1 MKTKF
6 PLYAKILFWFF
17 LNVVVLAVVFFF
29 VARVQ
34 FRFGLDSLIAGKAG
48 ERMQSITKLIM
59 EDLKDRSR
67 VEIDSVLKRFGE
79 AYSLDFYIFRNDGEQ
94 IAGELMEL
102 PTQVQEKIRERRAI
116 MPLQQRRMDMER
128 RPDLDRP
135 FELQGKP
142 ELERRFLNPNRPQL
156 GPPPQFLNEPN
167 QRPPQPAS
175 LGLPHSMLH
184 TSNPK
189 RYWVLIRT
197 VLPDAE
203 MRRQMPVTLV
213 AMSKTL
219 SGGGLFFDF
228 TPWILAAVAVILISV
243 LFWFPLIRGI
253 TQSISRITNATER
266 IAEGQFEV
274 RVEDK
279 RRDELG
285 LLSDAVNRMAARL
298 SGFVTGQKTFLG
310 DIAHE
315 LCSPIARMQMAMG
328 IMEQRRKGQP
338 DPYLGDL
345 REEVEHMSNLVNE
358 LLSFSKASIG
368 KSKIKLEPVALRSTV
383 ERAIAREA
391 GSINNAE
398 IKVDIE
404 EDLQVVAEPEL
415 LLRSVANVLRNA
427 IRYAGHAGLIAI
439 SATHE
444 NKSVILSIEDCG
456 PGIPAEAIAQIFD
469 PFYRIDS
476 SRSRETGGVGLG
488 LSIVKTCIE
497 SCGGT
502 VSCDN
507 RQPCGLRVAIQLPP
521 A

>member
-48 ERMQSITKLIM
+48 ERMQAIAKLIM
-59 EDLKDRSR
+59 EDLRDRPR
-67 VEIDSVLKRFGE
+67 DELDSVLKRFGE
-79 AYSLDFYIFRNDGEQ
+79 AYSLEFFIFRNDGVQ
-94 IAGELMEL
+94 IAGAPTEL
-102 PTQVQEKIRERRAI
+102 PSMVQEKIRERRGI
-116 MPLQQRRMDMER
+116 MPLQQRR
-128 RPDLDRP
+128 L
-135 FELQGKP
+135 
-142 ELERRFLNPNRPQL
+142 ELERRSPEMERRLESGERIPFGERPQL
-156 GPPPQFLNEPN
+156 NPPPPIFNEREP
-167 QRPPQPAS
+167 RPQPP
-175 LGLPHSMLH
+175 GPVFPHSMVH
-184 TSNPK
+184 TSDPK
-189 RYWVLIRT
+189 RYWVLMRT
-197 VLPDAE
+197 VLPDADL
-203 MRRQMPVTLV
+203 RRQMPVTLV

-228 TPWILAAVAVILISV
+228 SPWIMAAVAVILIST
-243 LFWFPLIRGI
+243 LFWFPLVRGI
-253 TQSISRITNATER
+253 TKSISRITNATER
-266 IAEGQFEV
+266 IAEGQFDV
-274 RVEDK
+274 RVEDS

-315 LCSPIARMQMAMG
+315 LCSPIARMQMALG
-328 IMEQRRKGQP
+328 IMEQRLQGRP
-338 DPYLGDL
+338 DSSLDDL

-368 KSKIKLEPVALRSTV
+368 KSKIKLQPVPLRATI
-383 ERAIAREA
+383 ERAVARES
-391 GSINNAE
+391 GSSNATE
-398 IKVDIE
+398 IKIDVADDFCVI
-404 EDLQVVAEPEL
+404 AEPEL

-427 IRYAGHAGLIAI
+427 IRYAGNAGAITI
-439 SATHE
+439 SATPE
-444 NKSVILSIEDCG
+444 KESIVLSIEDCG
-456 PGIPAEAIAQIFD
+456 PGIPAEAIAQVFD

-502 VSCDN
+502 VGCEN
-507 RQPCGLRVAIQLPP
+507 RKPSGLRVVIQLP
-521 A
+521 AAK